1 MGTKLEVLIP
11 EQDVRDRIREM
22 AEAISEKYAGKT
34 LHLVGILNGSVFF
47 LTALAQELTIPV
59 EIDFMAASSY
69 GAGTK
74 SSGRVLV
81 TKDLDRSIEGAHI
94 LLIEDIV
101 DTGQTLHLI
110 TEMLEERGPESMELA
125 VLLDK
130 PSRRKV
136 CMDADYIGFEIP
148 DEFVVGWG
156 LDYDQKYRDLPFV
169 GIIKENNSNE
179 ETE

>member
-1 MGTKLEVLIP
+1 MDAKIEVLIP
-11 EQDVRDRIREM
+11 EQDVRDRIQEM
-22 AEAISEKYAGKT
+22 ADALSEKYAGEN
-34 LHLVGILNGSVFF
+34 LHLIGILNGSVFF
-47 LTALAQELTIPV
+47 LTALAQKMSIPV

-69 GAGTK
+69 GSGTE

-81 TKDLDRSIEGAHI
+81 TKDLDRSIEGDHI
-94 LLIEDIV
+94 LLVEDIV

-110 TEMLEERGPESMELA
+110 TEMLEERNPASMELA

-148 DEFVVGWG
+148 DVFVVGWG
-156 LDYDQKYRDLPFV
+156 LDYDQKYRELPFV
-169 GIIKENNSNE
+169 GIV
-179 ETE
+179 TE